1 MVFPQFGTFGTH
13 PFHTRQ
19 TLINQWNLSVQRQLG
34 ADWLLTA
41 NYVGSSTIHL
51 RTGNELNPAV
61 FLGLGPCTI
70 NGVNYSTCSTTANT
84 NQRRRLYLQNPAQ
97 GQYYGSIAVLDD
109 GGTGNYNGLFLSAQK
124 RISHGVTVLANHTWS
139 HCISDFWTPTVG
151 AGGGSTVVPDNRKA
165 ERSNCFATD
174 QRHLFNL
181 SAVLQTP
188 TFSNRAL
195 GLIASN
201 WQLAPIIK
209 VRSGSYFTVTGGV
222 DYALNGV
229 PQLADQRPNQVLA
242 SPYAS
247 QKTVDHWLNPA
258 AFAAPAPGTYG
269 NLGKNNMLGP
279 GVFQLDVAIS
289 RTFPIGEN
297 KSLQLRAEAFN
308 LPNHLNPANPVAALN
323 NSSFGK
329 IQSDISGTGGLSAG
343 DPRILQFALK
353 LVF

>member
-1 MVFPQFGTFGTH
+1 M
-13 PFHTRQ
+13 
-19 TLINQWNLSVQRQLG
+19 
-34 ADWLLTA
+34 
-41 NYVGSSTIHL
+41 
-51 RTGNELNPAV
+51 
-61 FLGLGPCTI
+61 
-70 NGVNYSTCSTTANT
+70 
-84 NQRRRLYLQNPAQ
+84 
-97 GQYYGSIAVLDD
+97 DD

-188 TFSNRAL
+188 RFSSRAL
-195 GLIASN
+195 GLIASD

-209 VRSGSYFTVTGGV
+209 IRSGSYFTVTGGV

-247 QKTVDHWLNPA
+247 QKTVDRWLNPA

-297 KSLQLRAEAFN
+297 RTLQLRAEAFN
-308 LPNHLNPANPVAALN
+308 LPNHLNPAHPVPALN

-329 IQSDISGTGGLSAG
+329 IQSDLSGTGRLSAG
-343 DPRILQFALK
+343 DPRILRFALK